1 MPLSRSNDLRTLSS
15 NTNDLAL
22 HDLLGSGRA
31 LIPPTPL
38 AHNFLSVNSSKHTAC
53 TLSPTTLTSDTMAIN
68 KPIAVAPQQQYH
80 HYNHQYYRAER
91 SAFHTVPSKPQLPS
105 ILKRRSRYSKQ
116 TRYAPYPL
124 KPITF
129 RMNNSHASE
138 PLYPSSGA
146 GKRIKIVLHG
156 NEAPPSSF
164 SPPPSPTSEKTVKH
178 IERTVS
184 PTPGVSFFGKVQVMR
199 IPSRKDY
206 PEDMKKAMWSSTSEI
221 ATNAKRNS
229 LEYTYEG
236 WNWRTVLEE
245 QDMYMHEKTGTL
257 YHPAHFVHQ
266 KRIMEAK
273 RKAEAAQ
280 AA

>member
-1 MPLSRSNDLRTLSS
+1 
-15 NTNDLAL
+15 
-22 HDLLGSGRA
+22 
-31 LIPPTPL
+31 
-38 AHNFLSVNSSKHTAC
+38 
-53 TLSPTTLTSDTMAIN
+53 MAIN
-68 KPIAVAPQQQYH
+68 KPLAVAPQHHHQHHYH
-80 HYNHQYYRAER
+80 HQQYYRTLA
-91 SAFHTVPSKPQLPS
+91 SKPQLPS

-116 TRYAPYPL
+116 TRYSPYPL

-129 RMNNSHASE
+129 RMNNSHPST
-138 PLYPSSGA
+138 PIYPSSGA
-146 GKRIKIVLHG
+146 GKRIKIILHG
-156 NEAPPSSF
+156 DEAPPSSF
-164 SPPPSPTSEKTVKH
+164 SPPPSPTSEKTIKP
-178 IERTVS
+178 IERPITVS
-184 PTPGVSFFGKVQVMR
+184 PTPAVSFFNKVQVMR

-273 RKAEAAQ
+273 RKAEAAK